1 VIRVPEW
8 RTRAACRGR
17 VDLDFIDPPTPAEAG
32 ECRALCA
39 GCPVREQCLA
49 EALLAGEA
57 WGIWG
62 GLDADEREP
71 LAEQQGH
78 PAPAVKPAHGTN
90 PRYAKHGCRCDA
102 CRQAHTA
109 YERARR
115 EARRARATSPWTPLV
130 LSEPMQNGHTR
141 AGVGQYLL
149 PLPGLSLPSGAEP
162 VDPYPERHT
171 RHLMP
176 PSAA

>member
-1 VIRVPEW
+1 MLRLPEW
-8 RTRAACRGR
+8 RSRAACRGR
-17 VDLDFIDPPTPAEAG
+17 VDLDFIDPRTPAEAA

-49 EALLAGEA
+49 EALTTGEA

-62 GLDADEREP
+62 GLDTDAREP

-115 EARRARATSPWTPLV
+115 ERRRAAGPWVRPIMLAERVRT
-130 LSEPMQNGHTR
+130 GHTW
-141 AGVGQYLL
+141 AGPCQLLL
-149 PLPGLSLPSGAEP
+149 PLPGLPAPIKVEP
-162 VDPYPERHT
+162 QSSKQPDTTKIKV
-171 RHLMP
+171 
-176 PSAA
+176 A

>member
-1 VIRVPEW
+1 MIRLPEW

-17 VDLDFIDPPTPAEAG
+17 FDLDFIDPTTPAEAA

-39 GCPVREQCLA
+39 GCPVRERCLV
-49 EALLAGEA
+49 EALSTGEA

-62 GLDADEREP
+62 GLDAAEREP

-90 PRYAKHGCRCDA
+90 PRYAKHGCRCHL

-115 EARRARATSPWTPLV
+115 ERRRTGDPWVRPIV
-130 LSEPMQNGHTR
+130 LAEPVRNGQGW
-141 AGVGQYLL
+141 AGAGQYVL
-149 PLPGLSLPSGAEP
+149 PLPGLPEPRGPEP
-162 VDPYPERHT
+162 VE
-171 RHLMP
+171 LLVV
-176 PSAA
+176 AA

>member
-1 VIRVPEW
+1 VIRIPEW
-8 RTRAACRGR
+8 RSRAACRGR
-17 VDLDFIDPPTPAEAG
+17 VDLDFIDPRTSAEAA

-39 GCPVREQCLA
+39 GCPVRAQCLA
-49 EALLAGEA
+49 EALGTGEA

-115 EARRARATSPWTPLV
+115 ERRRAADPWARPAVLGDPVQVGRTWTSA
-130 LSEPMQNGHTR
+130 N
-141 AGVGQYLL
+141 QYLM
-149 PLPGLSLPSGAEP
+149 PIPGVPTPHPGGQPESNESLSVA
-162 VDPYPERHT
+162 
-171 RHLMP
+171 
-176 PSAA
+176 